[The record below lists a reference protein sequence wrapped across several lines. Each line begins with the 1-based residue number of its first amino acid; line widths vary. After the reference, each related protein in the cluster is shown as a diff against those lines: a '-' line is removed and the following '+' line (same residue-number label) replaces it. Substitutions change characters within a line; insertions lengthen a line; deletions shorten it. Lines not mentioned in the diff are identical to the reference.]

1 MRYPAGNV
9 VDAGA
14 EGGVGGGHVAAMKQE
29 REREK
34 ERRKSEPAAGV
45 VKPKMGKRWL
55 CVCDFF
61 WRWGLR
67 LGFGTVGQANG
78 LS

>member
-29 REREK
+29 
-34 ERRKSEPAAGV
+34 
-45 VKPKMGKRWL
+45 
-55 CVCDFF
+55 
-61 WRWGLR
+61 
-67 LGFGTVGQANG
+67 LGFAVGVWDCRAG
-78 LS
+78 ERAELG